1 MGFKVQEIAAAIASV
16 KARMATLEQDLNA
29 ADSQLGDGDTGGMLA
44 RVVDRLSEENL
55 GAVDDVGVA
64 FSTLARAAASSTGSS
79 LGTLL
84 ATALMTMSRST
95 KGRAEVP
102 WSELGDLL
110 AAARDA
116 MLARG
121 GAKLG
126 DKTVID
132 GLDAIA
138 NATRGID
145 DRAGIGQAAN
155 ASAIEVLARFRDEPC
170 RMGRARMFGDKSRGM
185 DDPGMLALVRLTE
198 AVAA

>member
-55 GAVDDVGVA
+55 SAVDDVGAA

-95 KGRAEVP
+95 KGRNEVP

-110 AAARDA
+110 GAARDA

-145 DRAGIGQAAN
+145 DRAGIGQAART
-155 ASAIEVLARFRDEPC
+155 SAAEVLARFRDEPC

-198 AVAA
+198 AVAV

>member
-16 KARMATLEQDLNA
+16 KARMPSLEQDLNA

-55 GAVDDVGVA
+55 SAVDDVGVA
-64 FSTLARAAASSTGSS
+64 VSTLARAAASSTGSS

-170 RMGRARMFGDKSRGM
+170 RIGRARMFGDKSCGL

>member
-1 MGFKVQEIAAAIASV
+1 MGFRVQEISAAIVSV

-55 GAVDDVGVA
+55 SAVDDVGVA

-95 KGRAEVP
+95 KGRNEVP

-145 DRAGIGQAAN
+145 DRAGIGQAAST
-155 ASAIEVLARFRDEPC
+155 SAVEVLARFRDEPC